1 MNVTALVNSIKCWTA
16 NFCIHTNNG
25 PVIIM
30 NQLKSVCNMQFK
42 HKYSH
47 PIYTSYLIIAGN
59 ELISTLSD
67 QEKMA
72 RPINILIFNLLSKC
86 KRRYN

>member
-1 MNVTALVNSIKCWTA
+1 MNVTALVNSYTA
-16 NFCIHTNNG
+16 NFCIHTSKG

-30 NQLKSVCNMQFK
+30 NQLIPVYNRQFK

-47 PIYTSYLIIAGN
+47 PIHTCYLIIASN
-59 ELISTLSD
+59 ELISTFSD

-72 RPINILIFNLLSKC
+72 RPINILIFNLFSKC
-86 KRRYN
+86 KQTYN